1 MSEIDEGLRMS
12 WHASAGRM
20 CAELQKLQK
29 LQNQLR
35 IWTEGQR
42 AALVS
47 HPQLFMLSQSL
58 PYSTTPH
65 HPSFGELSI

>member
-20 CAELQKLQK
+20 CAELQKLQ
-29 LQNQLR
+29 NQIR

-65 HPSFGELSI
+65 HPSLGELSM